1 MQSILGNTRKTDI
14 TFHTNGRIDISARVA
29 GILSL
34 QKGDVID
41 VMDGGEEFYIYVM
54 DGGEEFY
61 IYVKLHAPTVG
72 RHEAACFPTHSGSRH
87 FRAWSQ
93 KLCRALLRAGGSS
106 LDKVELSCGTPVVLT
121 VGTALPIIY
130 RHILNDDTRD

>member
-41 VMDGGEEFYIYVM
+41 VMDGGEEFYIYV
-54 DGGEEFY
+54 
-61 IYVKLHAPTVG
+61 KLHAPTVG
-72 RHEAACFPTHSGSRH
+72 RHEAACSKPVARRSTR
-87 FRAWSQ
+87 WSF
-93 KLCRALLRAGGSS
+93 LAVRL
-106 LDKVELSCGTPVVLT
+106 
-121 VGTALPIIY
+121 
-130 RHILNDDTRD
+130 

>member
-1 MQSILGNTRKTDI
+1 MQSILGNTRKADI
-14 TFHTNGRIDISARVA
+14 TFHSNGRIDISARVT

-41 VMDGGEEFYIYVM
+41 VMDGG
-54 DGGEEFY
+54 GELY
-61 IYVKLHAPTVG
+61 LYVKLHAPTVG
-72 RHEAACFPTHSGSRH
+72 RHEAACFPTHSRSRH

-93 KLCRALLRAGGSS
+93 KLCRALIKAGGTS
-106 LDKVELSCGTPVVLT
+106 LDKVELSCGTPVSIT
-121 VGTALPIIY
+121 VGTAIPIIY